1 MIGTNNAGSIFNVL
15 QSFIFKILIPELA
28 IKTPPIIESSV
39 IKASEK
45 KEPDKKWAIRKIL
58 PCHISKIGAANN
70 IPIPYVDAN
79 IIDVTKSKV

>member
-45 KEPDKKWAIRKIL
+45 KEPDKK
-58 PCHISKIGAANN
+58 
-70 IPIPYVDAN
+70 
-79 IIDVTKSKV
+79 